1 MVQDNSS
8 IFCPYFRGKVLES
21 VKRATIKL
29 EKSEDNI
36 AGVLIPAL
44 TVREFEDN

>member
-1 MVQDNSS
+1 MVRDNSS
-8 IFCPYFRGKVLES
+8 IFCSYFRGKVLES

>member
-8 IFCPYFRGKVLES
+8 IFDFNSRGKVLEA

-44 TVREFEDN
+44 TVR